1 MKNLVEIQVF
11 VVETTSSFNA
21 LLEFINGL
29 LIHEESTVI
38 LPLRKE
44 ILLIFFTQDTITRQ
58 PMILQIGLFEC
69 MLCGCIM
76 SLTMSVN
83 QLDLKFISGCKVS
96 QVNLLVRACMY
107 SNFLENLQ
115 KFDYSFN
122 IKKKID
128 IIVKLLIQ
136 KSL

>member
-44 ILLIFFTQDTITRQ
+44 ILLIFFT
-58 PMILQIGLFEC
+58 
-69 MLCGCIM
+69 
-76 SLTMSVN
+76 
-83 QLDLKFISGCKVS
+83 
-96 QVNLLVRACMY
+96 
-107 SNFLENLQ
+107 
-115 KFDYSFN
+115 
-122 IKKKID
+122 
-128 IIVKLLIQ
+128 
-136 KSL
+136 